1 MIRMGCIIDTSPL
14 RAGATVLLALFL
26 AWPASAKPKKSKN
39 VEAVTA
45 LPLGE
50 TRAGNEENE
59 AIIEA
64 LSGAHPGRGGNQFCA
79 IIITSDG
86 HLSAVP
92 GGNELSS
99 TSFGGRPGQAEIVA
113 SNSSYTLTMETPLG
127 FSLAPVGGNDSIMVR
142 TSYSGFGA
150 TSFSTTS
157 GNVPIRLKRGST
169 TVSANMVAI
178 KTSDAF
184 PAGDY
189 RANVTL
195 RCE

>member
-1 MIRMGCIIDTSPL
+1 MNRRGCMIDTSPL
-14 RAGATVLLALFL
+14 RAGATVLIALFL
-26 AWPASAKPKKSKN
+26 AWPASAKPKSI
-39 VEAVTA
+39 EAAGVP
-45 LPLGE
+45 PLGE
-50 TRAGNEENE
+50 TDVGNEDG
-59 AIIEA
+59 AAFIEA
-64 LSGAHPGRGGNQFCA
+64 LSGAHAGKGGNQFCA

-113 SNSSYTLTMETPLG
+113 SNSSYTLSIDAPLG
-127 FSLAPVGGNDSIMVR
+127 FSLAPVGGNDSILVR

-150 TSFSTTS
+150 TNFSNTPGS
-157 GNVPIRLKRGST
+157 VPIRIKRGST
-169 TVSANMVAI
+169 MVSANMVAI
-178 KTSDAF
+178 KAYDPF

-189 RANVTL
+189 RANLTL